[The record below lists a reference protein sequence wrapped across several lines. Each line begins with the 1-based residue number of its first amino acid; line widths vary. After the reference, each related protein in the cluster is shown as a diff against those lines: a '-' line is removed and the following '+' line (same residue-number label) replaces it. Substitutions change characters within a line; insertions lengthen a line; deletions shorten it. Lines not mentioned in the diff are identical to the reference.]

1 MSLRLKSDR
10 REEPRDEADDRRQ
23 LPRPPLWL
31 NLFLLLLAFGIGALA
46 IGHRRYLDSKYED
59 VITQRQSSPLE
70 VNQLQNELA
79 AMDLTEEQLR
89 AELESRLEFEKQ
101 LDSEDF
107 YILIDT
113 EKQKLVFHYGD
124 RILREAPIEAGQ
136 QLKLENDSGD
146 SWTFVPLKGA
156 FHVVD
161 KDYRAQWKVPEW
173 VYLMK
178 GEEVPEERPVVA
190 DGIGR
195 YVIELPHDYV
205 IHSEPSE
212 ESPLD
217 GPAPGSFMVNEA
229 DLRAIWPRIE
239 KGTNVYIF

>member
-10 REEPRDEADDRRQ
+10 REEPREETADRRQ

-31 NLFLLLLAFGIGALA
+31 NLLLLLLAVVAGAIA

-70 VNQLQNELA
+70 VNKLQKELA
-79 AMDLTEEQLR
+79 DMDLTEEQLR
-89 AELESRLEFEKQ
+89 AELEGRLELEKQ
-101 LDSEDF
+101 LDSENF
-107 YILIDT
+107 YISIDT
-113 EKQKLVFHYGD
+113 ERQKLVFHYGD
-124 RILREAPIEAGQ
+124 RILREADVRAGQ
-136 QLKLENDSGD
+136 QLRVENDKGD

-156 FHVVD
+156 FKVVD
-161 KDYRAQWKVPEW
+161 KDYKAQWKVPEW

-178 GEEVPEERPVVA
+178 GEEVPAERPVVQ

-205 IHSEPSE
+205 IHSQPAD

-217 GPAPGSFMVNEA
+217 GPAPGSFMIDEK
-229 DLRAIWPRIE
+229 DMRAIWPRIA